1 MPTRHMDPI
10 TAEIIR
16 YGLMSVPEQIDVNIT
31 RTAYSPLIYEY
42 KDYAIGIVDPEG
54 RLIVQSQ
61 GGIPLFVANALGV
74 AVRDGHAVHGMEG
87 IEDGDVIISNHAAT
101 LGQHLNNVV
110 MYTPIHV
117 GAERLGYMAV
127 LVHWVDVGGKS
138 VGSFIAHDNTE
149 IFQEGTQYRSVKLLA
164 RGKPQADIYRMIEI
178 NTRFPQAVLG
188 DLAAQLAGCLR
199 GRDMVAE
206 LVEKY
211 GLADVRTAIE
221 LMWQRS
227 EAAARAAIRA
237 LPDGV
242 YKATSFLDNDGI
254 ELDKKIA
261 IDVVVRIEGDEMF
274 IDLSGVSDQTLGPIN
289 SGREGGAVTASRI
302 AFKYLVAPNEPA
314 NEGIFRPVHVII
326 PDGKFLSATG
336 NAALGSY
343 SSPLATVIDTI
354 MKAMMTAAP
363 GHIAAGHHGNF
374 GVHLIY
380 GRDPITRELYQHI
393 ETAHGGWG
401 ASLGH
406 DGPGPYKT
414 MAHGDTLDVPAEV
427 QEALYPLRVVRVLF
441 RPDSGGA
448 GKSRGGLGVEK
459 EIEVLAACTIR
470 VLIDRVGCPPWGVL
484 GGGDGAP
491 PVTYIEKPGETPE
504 SIQKAVRELKPG
516 DRIRIMTSGG
526 GGYGDAL
533 ERDPARVAED
543 VRLGYVTAKAA
554 RDIYGVILDESGAV
568 LERETDAHRASASR
582 HHLLAPLQRELHVH
596 DATPAGFS
604 VSGRN

>member
-1 MPTRHMDPI
+1 MSVPTTQQISPI

-42 KDYAIGIVDPEG
+42 KDYAIGIVDPQG

-61 GGIPLFVANALGV
+61 GGIPLFVANSLGV
-74 AVRDGHAVHGMEG
+74 AVRDGQTVHGVGG

-117 GAERLGYMAV
+117 GAERVLVGYMAV

-149 IFQEGTQYRSVKLLA
+149 IFQEGIQYRSVKLMV

-178 NTRFPQAVLG
+178 NTRFPLAVLG

-199 GRDMVAE
+199 GRDMVIE

-211 GLADVRTAIE
+211 GLGDVRTAID
-221 LMWQRS
+221 LMWRRS
-227 EAAARAAIRA
+227 EAKARAAIRA
-237 LPDGV
+237 IPDGV
-242 YKATSFLDNDGI
+242 YSASSFLDNDGI

-261 IDVVVRIEGDEMF
+261 INVVVRIEGEEMY

-289 SGREGGAVTASRI
+289 SGREGGAVTAARI
-302 AFKYLVAPNEPA
+302 AFKYLVAPDEPA

-343 SSPLATVIDTI
+343 SSPLASVIDTI

-363 GHIAAGHHGNF
+363 DHVAAGHHANF

-380 GRDPITRELYQHI
+380 GRDPTTKELYQHI

-401 ASLGH
+401 ASLDH

-414 MAHGDTLDVPAEV
+414 MAHGDTLDVPTEV
-427 QEALYPLRVVRVLF
+427 QEGLYPLRVTQVRF

-448 GKSRGGLGVEK
+448 GKFRGGLGVEK
-459 EIEVLAACTIR
+459 EIEVLAPCTIR
-470 VLIDRVGCPPWGVL
+470 VLIDRFGCPPWGVF
-484 GGGDGAP
+484 GGHDGAP
-491 PVTYIEKPGETPE
+491 PITFIETPGRPPE
-504 SIQKAVRELKPG
+504 SILKAVRDLKPG
-516 DRIRIMTSGG
+516 DKVRILTSGG
-526 GGYGDAL
+526 GGFGDPL
-533 ERDPARVAED
+533 ERDPHRVADD
-543 VRLGYVTAKAA
+543 VRLGYVTAKIA
-554 RDIYGVILDESGAV
+554 RNTYGVVLDGRGAV
-568 LERETDAHRASASR
+568 LERETAAHRAT
-582 HHLLAPLQRELHVH
+582 L
-596 DATPAGFS
+596 
-604 VSGRN
+604 